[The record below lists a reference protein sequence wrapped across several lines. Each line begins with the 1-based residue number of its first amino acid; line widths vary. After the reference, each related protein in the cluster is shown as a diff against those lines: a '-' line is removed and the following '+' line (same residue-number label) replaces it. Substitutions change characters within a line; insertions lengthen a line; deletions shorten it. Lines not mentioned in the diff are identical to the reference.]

1 MKDIHARMI
10 AKLVEQTSLLADENS
25 MLARTLVHIIN
36 RVIEEE
42 VDSIFDNDEEV
53 LELVNWLQLNR
64 PDSEVLSSFDE
75 TNEESEQPLVFNI
88 DDLEVWASDFMP
100 MTDRF
105 REGGS
110 WDIAEEN

>member
-42 VDSIFDNDEEV
+42 VDSIFDNDQEV
-53 LELVNWLQLNR
+53 LELVNWLQINR
-64 PDSEVLSSFDE
+64 PDSEVLGSFDDI
-75 TNEESEQPLVFNI
+75 EEVDQSSVFNI
-88 DDLEVWASDFMP
+88 EDLDLWASDMMP
-100 MTDRF
+100 MNNRF
-105 REGGS
+105 RKGGS
-110 WDIAEEN
+110 WDIEEEN

>member
-42 VDSIFDNDEEV
+42 VDSIFDNDQEV
-53 LELVNWLQLNR
+53 LELVNWLQINR
-64 PDSEVLSSFDE
+64 PDSEVLGSFDDIE
-75 TNEESEQPLVFNI
+75 
-88 DDLEVWASDFMP
+88 DLDLWASDMMP
-100 MTDRF
+100 MNNRF
-105 REGGS
+105 RKGGS
-110 WDIAEEN
+110 WDLEEEN

>member
-42 VDSIFDNDEEV
+42 VDSIFDNDQEV
-53 LELVNWLQLNR
+53 LELVNWLQINR
-64 PDSEVLSSFDE
+64 PDSEVLGSFDDIE
-75 TNEESEQPLVFNI
+75 
-88 DDLEVWASDFMP
+88 DLDLWASDMMP
-100 MTDRF
+100 MNNRF
-105 REGGS
+105 RKGGS
-110 WDIAEEN
+110 WDVEEN